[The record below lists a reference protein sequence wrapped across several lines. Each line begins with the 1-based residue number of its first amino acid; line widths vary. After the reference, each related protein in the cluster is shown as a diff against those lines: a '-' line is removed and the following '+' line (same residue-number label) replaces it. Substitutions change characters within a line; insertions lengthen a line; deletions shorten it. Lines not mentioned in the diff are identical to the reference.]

1 MKKLIPFIVLLLSS
15 TTSIFA
21 ASTCNQYGWK
31 NKGEMFLELQNDFNT
46 FANASFNDVKRG
58 EDGDIYYLVEGEWIL
73 WSTVEANHPKVN
85 MDGKNFAGDT
95 FLKGA
100 EFISF
105 ITTSA
110 KWTWLKNYITQ
121 VYGSEVPTTMYAYWR
136 ANVTAFFFCSER
148 SIPTNYAADFT
159 VAGTYKAFQSTWG
172 ELFCG
177 EDGPIQPDTVKREDP
192 IDVPTLNA
200 KMVTIYE
207 DNNSNAD
214 TLAKIETPNDLIV
227 LSYTSLHYTNKPN
240 VKYTTH
246 IIISCAELTEDENG
260 HYTNF
265 TLVNGTYG
273 QQRFKPIVDLK
284 KSKPDL
290 KVMLSFGEFSNKFS
304 KMIASA
310 DDRKKFAA
318 NCLKYCKDNNL
329 DGIDL
334 DWEFPGS
341 STGSDPLHDV
351 DNFTELVKDLRAT
364 LGNDMIIGIA
374 GAIKDKEKVSS
385 GGWRYIDL
393 TAVEPYVDF
402 ISLMNY
408 DFCQAPS
415 PHNAILAPGHYWD
428 VNRSW
433 TNYKN
438 ANFPAHKLN
447 MGVAFYGRHAYSG
460 SDDSGELFYEEI
472 LNRLKAQPSVYTTA
486 YNKTWKV
493 PVLYKNGQMWC
504 SYDDPTSIAA
514 KGEWALDRGMG
525 GIMHWQIRGD
535 NGSCDL
541 QKACWKAMNKQAH
554 LHYGNK
560 VRTIIMTDSL
570 GQISDTA
577 VVILQST
584 SSDIITRII
593 CPMGYQFPIEAVAN
607 SSSTFNGW
615 SDGVTDQQRIITAED
630 GLSLKA
636 YFGSDKPSAL
646 DILRGSTPTA
656 TKVMRNGRLYI
667 KRGEMIY
674 DTMGN
679 IINNVVF

>member
-1 MKKLIPFIVLLLSS
+1 MKKLTPFIVLLLSS
-15 TTSIFA
+15 VTPVFA
-21 ASTCNQYGWK
+21 DSTCNQYGWK

-58 EDGDIYYLVEGEWIL
+58 EDGDIYYLVEGEWVL
-73 WSTVEANHPKVN
+73 WSTVEANHPTVN
-85 MDGKNFAGDT
+85 MDGENFAGHT
-95 FLKGA
+95 FNKGA

-105 ITTSA
+105 MTTSA
-110 KWTWLKNYITQ
+110 KWAWLKNYITQ

-136 ANVTAFFFCSER
+136 ANVTAFFFCAAQSV
-148 SIPTNYAADFT
+148 PTNYSADFT
-159 VAGTYKAFQSTWG
+159 KAGAYKAFQPTWG

-177 EDGPIQPDTVKREDP
+177 TDGPIEPDTVKKEEP
-192 IDVPTLNA
+192 IDIPTLNA
-200 KMVTIYE
+200 KMITVYE

-227 LSYTSLHYTNKPN
+227 LSYTSLHYVNKPK

-246 IIISCAELTEDENG
+246 IIISCAELTEDAQG
-260 HYTNF
+260 HFTEF
-265 TLVNGTYG
+265 TLVNGSYG

-284 KSKPDL
+284 KEKPEL
-290 KVMLSFGEFSNKFS
+290 KIMLSFGEFSNKFS
-304 KMIASA
+304 QMIASA
-310 DDRKKFAA
+310 DDRKKFAQ
-318 NCLKYCKDNNL
+318 NCLKYCQDNNL

-341 STGSDPLHDV
+341 SKGSDPMHDV

-364 LGNDMIIGIA
+364 LGKNMVIGIA
-374 GAIKDKEKVSS
+374 GAIKDKERVSS

-415 PHNAILAPGHYWD
+415 PHNAISAPGHYWD
-428 VNRSW
+428 INRTW

-460 SDDSGELFYEEI
+460 NDDSGELFYEQI
-472 LNRLKAQPSVYTTA
+472 LERLKAQPNVYTTS
-486 YNKTWKV
+486 YHETWDV
-493 PVLYKNGQMWC
+493 PVLYKNGKMWC
-504 SYDDPTSIAA
+504 SYDNARSIAA
-514 KGEWALDRGMG
+514 KGEWALQRGMG

-554 LHYGNK
+554 LHYSNK
-560 VRTIIMTDSL
+560 VRTIILTDDK
-570 GQISDTA
+570 GQITDTA
-577 VVILQST
+577 TITLKSS
-584 SSDIITRII
+584 SSDITTRIM
-593 CPMGYQFPIEAVAN
+593 CPVGYEFPIAAQAATG
-607 SSSTFNGW
+607 STFNGW
-615 SDGVTDQQRIITAED
+615 SDGTVTAQRTITATED
-630 GLSLKA
+630 MELTA
-636 YFGSDKPSAL
+636 YFGAQQPSSIFEVRQSDPF
-646 DILRGSTPTA
+646 TT
-656 TKVMRNGRLYI
+656 TKIYRNGHLYLL
-667 KRGEMIY
+667 R
-674 DTMGN
+674 
-679 IINNVVF
+679 NNVLYDMLGNMVNP